1 MDLECIHPR
10 KIEGNESPE
19 LCAFPS
25 FLLHFLVFDGTK
37 TLSKMSL
44 TYETLSYNS
53 ARHIYSA
60 SCNIC

>member
-10 KIEGNESPE
+10 KIERNESPE
-19 LCAFPS
+19 ICAFLS
-25 FLLHFLVFDGTK
+25 FLRHFLVFDGTK

-60 SCNIC
+60 SCDIC

>member
-1 MDLECIHPR
+1 MDLEFIHPR

-19 LCAFPS
+19 ICAFLS
-25 FLLHFLVFDGTK
+25 FLRHFLVFDGTK

-53 ARHIYSA
+53 ARHIHSA
-60 SCNIC
+60 SCDIC